1 MRLDLIMALIK
12 LQDKYL
18 AEFKRLMQESF
29 QLGYEEVFGKS
40 DELILPEKDIDEC
53 LNKENCHA
61 YVLKDNHGILGGA
74 VVEINETTQ
83 HNQLDFLFVNVHSQN
98 KGIGQR
104 IWSEIEALYPDMEI
118 WETCTPYFDKRN
130 IHF

>member
-1 MRLDLIMALIK
+1 MALII
-12 LQDKYL
+12 LQDKDL

-29 QLGYEEVFGKS
+29 QLGYEEVFGKN

-61 YVLKDNHGILGGA
+61 YVLKDNHEILGGV

-98 KGIGQR
+98 KGI
-104 IWSEIEALYPDMEI
+104 
-118 WETCTPYFDKRN
+118 
-130 IHF
+130 